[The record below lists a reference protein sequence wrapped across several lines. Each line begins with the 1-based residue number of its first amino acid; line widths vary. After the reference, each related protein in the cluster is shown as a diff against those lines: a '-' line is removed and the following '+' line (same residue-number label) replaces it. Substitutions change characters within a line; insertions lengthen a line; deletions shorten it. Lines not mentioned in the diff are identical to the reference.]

1 MPIRLPSAP
10 CDVFAS
16 ITPYWLTTAGRSY
29 SDIPYLRAALEAS
42 RSFKPET
49 KKAAVSA
56 GMLAPTIQTLI
67 RKSLKGVEDE
77 ESYLTSKAHPTA
89 LPPGG
94 VDMQRLAAA
103 AKRMA
108 PSEIPPLAA
117 VQVATLPMKSRDPRP
132 ELTYASIFAWAF
144 VLRAD
149 AEERVF
155 HLKARGAEEFAF
167 AKTHG
172 DGVDVRIEKTGADS
186 AKVTVNRRGMSPTNR
201 VDVAVRDADDPT
213 KYVLGIMCDGCGYAS
228 ERTARD
234 RDRLRDEVLGSLGWN
249 IYHAWVVDW
258 AYDRARAEKRLLEA
272 FENSTK
278 RKEQQ

>member
-1 MPIRLPSAP
+1 
-10 CDVFAS
+10 
-16 ITPYWLTTAGRSY
+16 
-29 SDIPYLRAALEAS
+29 
-42 RSFKPET
+42 
-49 KKAAVSA
+49 
-56 GMLAPTIQTLI
+56 
-67 RKSLKGVEDE
+67 
-77 ESYLTSKAHPTA
+77 
-89 LPPGG
+89 
-94 VDMQRLAAA
+94 MQRLAAA

-186 AKVTVNRRGMSPTNR
+186 AKVTINRRGMSPTNR
-201 VDVAVRDADDPT
+201 VDVAVFGRNRGTGWGAPSYVSFARMDNTAAYSDP
-213 KYVLGIMCDGCGYAS
+213 VLTTPP
-228 ERTARD
+228 EPQ
-234 RDRLRDEVLGSLGWN
+234 
-249 IYHAWVVDW
+249 
-258 AYDRARAEKRLLEA
+258 EK
-272 FENSTK
+272 
-278 RKEQQ
+278 